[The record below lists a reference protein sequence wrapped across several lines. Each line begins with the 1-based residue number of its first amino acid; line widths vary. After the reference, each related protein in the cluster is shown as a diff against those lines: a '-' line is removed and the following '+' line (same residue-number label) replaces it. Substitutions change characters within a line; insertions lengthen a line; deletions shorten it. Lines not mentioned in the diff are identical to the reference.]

1 MNIKLVFKMTG
12 FTMMLAAVLMVL
24 PVIVALI
31 YQERSGIYFLP
42 VMASVF
48 LVGFLFYRLKTKRED
63 LYAADGFAI
72 VTFSWGILSLTGALP
87 FYLSRQIPSFIDSFF
102 ETVSGFTT
110 TGASV
115 LADVES
121 LDKCMLFWRSFTH
134 FIGGMGVLV
143 FVLAIAKF
151 SGGQSLHILRAESP
165 GPTVE
170 KIFPRMNSTAKML
183 YTIYIG
189 LTSIQVI
196 LLCSFGMPFFDALLT
211 AFGTAGTG
219 GFAIKNA
226 GIGAYSAAC
235 QTIIT
240 IFMFLFGMNFNF
252 YVLLLLRKYKQAFL
266 EEIRWYLVIL
276 ASAAVIVTIN
286 ISQYFESIWEA
297 FHHAAF
303 QTASI
308 MSSTGFA
315 TTDFNSWPDL
325 SRYILVLLMFIGAC
339 AGSTG
344 GGFKVSRLI
353 ILLKSYL
360 SEIAALV
367 HSGNVRTI
375 RLNGKKVDNE
385 TVRRTA
391 MFFFGFIAILT
402 ISSALLCFDRFGLTE
417 NFTASLSAVSNIG
430 PALGI
435 FGPMGNYGAFSPFSK
450 LVLIFDMLLGRLEF
464 FPIIVLFHKKSW
476 KQI

>member
-1 MNIKLVFKMTG
+1 MNYKLVFRMVG
-12 FTMMLAAVLMVL
+12 FTMMLEAVLMSL
-24 PVIVALI
+24 PVAVALI
-31 YQERSGIYFLP
+31 YRERSGIFFLP
-42 VMASVF
+42 VMAAVF
-48 LVGFLFYRLKTKRED
+48 LAGFLLHRLKSKREEM
-63 LYAADGFAI
+63 YAADGFAI
-72 VTFSWGILSLTGALP
+72 VTFSWAILSLTGALP
-87 FYLSRQIPSFIDSFF
+87 FYFSGQIPSFIDSFF

-115 LADVES
+115 LANVEA

-151 SGGQSLHILRAESP
+151 SGGHSLHILRAESP

-183 YTIYIG
+183 YLIYIG
-189 LTSIQVI
+189 LTTVQVI
-196 LLCSFGMPFFDALLT
+196 LLCVFGMPFFDALLT
-211 AFGTAGTG
+211 SFGTAGTG

-226 GIGAYSAAC
+226 GIGAYSSAC

-252 YVLLLLRKYKQAFL
+252 YFLLLVRKFKQAFL
-266 EEIRWYLVIL
+266 EEVRWYFAIF
-276 ASAAVIVTIN
+276 AAAAGIITIN
-286 ISQYFESIWEA
+286 ISQYFETVWEGL
-297 FHHAAF
+297 HHAAF

-315 TTDFNSWPDL
+315 TADFNRWPDL

-360 SEIAALV
+360 SEITGLV
-367 HSGNVRTI
+367 HSGNVKTI
-375 RLNGKKVDNE
+375 RLNGKKVEND
-385 TVRRTA
+385 TIRKTA
-391 MFFFGFIAILT
+391 MFFFGYIAVLT
-402 ISSALLCFDRFGLTE
+402 LSSALLCLDRFGLTE
-417 NFTASLSAVSNIG
+417 NFTASLSAISNIG

-435 FGPMGNYGAFSPFSK
+435 FGPMGNYEAFSPFSK
-450 LVLIFDMLLGRLEF
+450 SILIFDMLLGRLEF
-464 FPIIVLFHKKSW
+464 FPIIILFHRKSW
-476 KQI
+476 KHI